1 MTPEA
6 RTYERRGEMS
16 EKADYRREFASVKEL
31 ADFWG
36 SHDSADF
43 DLEEAAD
50 VTFQR
55 PELEQVTIRLPKQVV
70 ERLKRRASALGI
82 GYTTYA
88 RMILAR
94 HVR

>member
-1 MTPEA
+1 
-6 RTYERRGEMS
+6 MS
-16 EKADYRREFASVKEL
+16 EKPEYRKEFRSVKEL
-31 ADFWG
+31 ADFWDT
-36 SHDSADF
+36 HDSTEF
-43 DLEEAAD
+43 DLEDAGD
-50 VTFQR
+50 VSFQR
-55 PELEQVTIRLPKQVV
+55 PELEQVTIRLPKQLV